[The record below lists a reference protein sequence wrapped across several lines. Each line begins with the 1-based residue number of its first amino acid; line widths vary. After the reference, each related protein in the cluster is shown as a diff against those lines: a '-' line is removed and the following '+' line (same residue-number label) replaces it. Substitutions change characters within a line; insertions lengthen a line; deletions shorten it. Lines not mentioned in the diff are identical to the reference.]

1 MVLTQKDLSVLK
13 ILVDK
18 ELEHLKK
25 DEEQLM
31 IVNSPFLGKLEEDTD
46 LSFLRD
52 VEKYERFLKEL
63 LMKLGASNEQE
74 EE

>member
-1 MVLTQKDLSVLK
+1 MTLTPKDCSVLK
-13 ILVDK
+13 FLLKK
-18 ELEHLKK
+18 ELEHLKR

-46 LSFLRD
+46 LSLLLG
-52 VEKYERFLKEL
+52 VERYEKFLKEL
-63 LMKLGASNEQE
+63 LLKLGEANEQE

>member
-1 MVLTQKDLSVLK
+1 MALTQKDLSVLK

-52 VEKYERFLKEL
+52 VERYERFLKEL
-63 LMKLGASNEQE
+63 LMKLGTSNEQE